1 MAKLSTE
8 KMQEI
13 RNSLGLTYDDVAE
26 KTGISKSTITKL
38 FGGFQINPS
47 IDSIVKIAEVL
58 QCEVDDFIER
68 ETEPSSPYYLDRKTA
83 ELAQNLA
90 DRPELNAVLRAA
102 RDLPPEDIKFVTEF
116 IEKLKK

>member
-1 MAKLSTE
+1 MAKLSIE

-13 RNSLGLTYDDVAE
+13 RNSLGLTYDDISE
-26 KTGISKSTITKL
+26 KTGISKSSITKL

-47 IDSIVKIAEVL
+47 IDAIVKIAEAL

-68 ETEPSSPYYLDRKTA
+68 DSEAYSSYYLDKKTA

-90 DRPELNAVLRAA
+90 DKPELNAVLRAA
-102 RDLPPEDIKFVTEF
+102 RDLPVEDIKFVAEF